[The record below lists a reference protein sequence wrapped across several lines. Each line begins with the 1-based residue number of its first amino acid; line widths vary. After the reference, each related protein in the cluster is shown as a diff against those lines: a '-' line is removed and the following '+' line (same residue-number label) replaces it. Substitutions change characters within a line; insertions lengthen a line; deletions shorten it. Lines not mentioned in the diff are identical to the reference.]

1 MDKIITYVIIGVA
14 GVAALSFLIYKIVK
28 FCKMNPEEKK
38 QVLITYLKGLVAFA
52 ESQIVEHGK
61 GAEKL
66 QLVENTF
73 KKKAPFIYKILLK
86 VVGVN
91 NLRDLIEVALKEIK
105 RDFEK

>member
-1 MDKIITYVIIGVA
+1 MDKIITYIIIGVV

-28 FCKMNPEEKK
+28 FCKMSAEEKK

-66 QLVENTF
+66 RLVENTF
-73 KKKAPFIYKILLK
+73 KEKAPFVYKLLLK
-86 VVGVN
+86 VVGVD
-91 NLRDLIEVALKEIK
+91 NLKGLIEVALKELK

>member
-14 GVAALSFLIYKIVK
+14 CVAVLGFLIYKIVK
-28 FCKMNPEEKK
+28 FCKMSDEEKK

-73 KKKAPFIYKILLK
+73 KEKAPFVYKLILK
-86 VVGVN
+86 VMGVD
-91 NLRDLIEVALKEIK
+91 NLKGLIEVALKELK

>member
-1 MDKIITYVIIGVA
+1 MDKIITYVIIGVV
-14 GVAALSFLIYKIVK
+14 GVAALIFLIYKIVK
-28 FCKMNPEEKK
+28 FCKMSPEEKK

-73 KKKAPFIYKILLK
+73 KKKAPFIYKLLLK
-86 VVGVN
+86 AVGVN
-91 NLRDLIEVALKEIK
+91 SLRDLIEVALKEIK

>member
-1 MDKIITYVIIGVA
+1 MDKIITYVIIGAVC
-14 GVAALSFLIYKIVK
+14 VAALSFLIYKIVK
-28 FCKMNPEEKK
+28 FCKMSPEEKK

-52 ESQIVEHGK
+52 ESQIVEHGR

-73 KKKAPFIYKILLK
+73 KKKAPFIYKLLLK
-86 VVGVN
+86 AVGVD